1 MDPDDISSCP
11 VTYRLSEIDPQ
22 SILRHPQAS
31 HGEQFWNLDLQISRN
46 GSQLASLPKSRQ
58 HWQMVPTDYCLPL
71 WLGVD
76 FPPKGADNLPEV
88 GDYKELSKHFMQQL
102 APVGFTPWES
112 LAYIVLSSKFSVPLG
127 KRATSDRGSTVL
139 QAQPFTYLSENVFT
153 NETLHLIS
161 FRLVVPS
168 YICSQRWQLTF
179 PLGKYSGVDE
189 ELGPSQI
196 HSRQPSPY

>member
-1 MDPDDISSCP
+1 
-11 VTYRLSEIDPQ
+11 
-22 SILRHPQAS
+22 
-31 HGEQFWNLDLQISRN
+31 
-46 GSQLASLPKSRQ
+46 
-58 HWQMVPTDYCLPL
+58 MVPTDYCLPL

-139 QAQPFTYLSENVFT
+139 QA
-153 NETLHLIS
+153 
-161 FRLVVPS
+161 
-168 YICSQRWQLTF
+168 
-179 PLGKYSGVDE
+179 
-189 ELGPSQI
+189 
-196 HSRQPSPY
+196 